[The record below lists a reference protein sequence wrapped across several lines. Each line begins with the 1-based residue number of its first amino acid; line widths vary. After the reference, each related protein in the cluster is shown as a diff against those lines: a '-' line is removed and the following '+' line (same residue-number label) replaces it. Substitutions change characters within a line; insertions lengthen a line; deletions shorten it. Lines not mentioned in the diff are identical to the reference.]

1 MIVDIK
7 EVLRKSIINH
17 KLIVTLP
24 WVVQF
29 IAMLD
34 PVSLRTD
41 YYRDVFNIFY
51 ELYAMTAEHP
61 FESMLSMHQTS
72 IFIIRSCL
80 GWLFDQP
87 NVPNEYYTYRQSR
100 QMQLKAITMGEPS
113 SPNHTINVAELKSV
127 ENFSAKD
134 LLALFA
140 AKQHRLV
147 LNASCK
153 SSDPHAVD
161 ALVKRIEP
169 NHINETKLFDP
180 LLEAVLQAACPFL
193 ADFRV
198 SIMPRRIANSKVVS
212 RTGRYRHITP
222 KICESPPAANV
233 SSSSLLKASS
243 TNAQAQQQQ
252 QQQQLQMQRNNDESD
267 AQTKLIEAFL
277 HSQTLSVRRTVEFA
291 QERIYSAVVKDFQV
305 EVLIPFKKRIIE
317 TIDEIQLR
325 EPNAIL
331 NELYKIYSNGEKE
344 LLEKWHTFVRP
355 EALKR
360 VKYSFDAHLPRET
373 VEACKLTCINIAV
386 QQALARINEWRTKNL
401 NGIEIFSKDIQA
413 DVDKVLKNSLANH
426 PQMKSTFH
434 IDLAKR
440 SPWKTFDDIQLK
452 LHELSLKPQQIPDSG
467 TINGICMAIRNC
479 ISEHTLPDS
488 MYKTIGQST
497 VYLAVLLICNR
508 HDLMT
513 KQIIEQL
520 INLWRSEQ
528 FAMFVRV
535 PTTTATAAAAAAS
548 ISSGS
553 EHLDRNI
560 AGNRNDDNNINTID
574 SVENQ
579 SKKARLN
586 DTNYL
591 FSMILSP
598 LHILMQQHKSTSTAS
613 SSSASGSFDCLA
625 QFVAELIKNQLMT
638 ISFVNDQCLKLLK
651 MEWESATLKS
661 LAKTI
666 QRIIDDCK
674 NCSGVIDNDND
685 AFFCEMLADLIS
697 GLDDI
702 TLEP

>member
-1 MIVDIK
+1 
-7 EVLRKSIINH
+7 
-17 KLIVTLP
+17 
-24 WVVQF
+24 
-29 IAMLD
+29 MLD

-100 QMQLKAITMGEPS
+100 QMQLKAITMGEAS
-113 SPNHTINVAELKSV
+113 SPNHTINVAELKTV

-134 LLALFA
+134 LLALFV

-153 SSDPHAVD
+153 ANDQTVD
-161 ALVKRIEP
+161 TLAKRTEP
-169 NHINETKLFDP
+169 NHVIEVKIFDP

-198 SIMPRRIANSKVVS
+198 SIMPRRMANSKVVS

-222 KICESPPAANV
+222 KICESPPAANAPSV
-233 SSSSLLKASS
+233 SSSSLLKAS
-243 TNAQAQQQQ
+243 TTHAQSQAQEQQQQ
-252 QQQQLQMQRNNDESD
+252 QQQQRNTDESD

-317 TIDEIQLR
+317 TIDEIQLK
-325 EPNAIL
+325 EPRAIL

-344 LLEKWHTFVRP
+344 LLEKWHAFVRP

-373 VEACKLTCINIAV
+373 VVACKSTCINIAV

-413 DVDKVLKNSLANH
+413 DVDKVLKNSLTNQ
-426 PQMKSTFH
+426 PQMKSTFQ

-440 SPWKTFDDIQLK
+440 SPWKTFDDLQLK
-452 LHELSLKPQQIPDSG
+452 LHELSLKPQRIPDSG
-467 TINGICMAIRNC
+467 TINGTCIAIRNC

-488 MYKTIGQST
+488 MYKTIGQGT

-508 HDLMT
+508 HELMT
-513 KQIIEQL
+513 KQVIEQF

-528 FAMFVRV
+528 FSMFVRV
-535 PTTTATAAAAAAS
+535 PTTATTAAVSAT
-548 ISSGS
+548 SGQDHS
-553 EHLDRNI
+553 
-560 AGNRNDDNNINTID
+560 DDNNINSTD
-574 SVENQ
+574 SIE
-579 SKKARLN
+579 KKPKLN

-591 FSMILSP
+591 FAMILSP
-598 LHILMQQHKSTSTAS
+598 LHMLMLQHKSTS
-613 SSSASGSFDCLA
+613 SSSATTSGSFDCLA
-625 QFVAELIKNQLMT
+625 QFVAELIKNHLMT
-638 ISFVNDQCLKLLK
+638 ISFLNDQCLKLLK
-651 MEWESATLKS
+651 MEWEATTLKF

-666 QRIIDDCK
+666 QRVIDDCK
-674 NCSGVIDNDND
+674 NCTAVTDNDND

-697 GLDDI
+697 GLDDVSF
-702 TLEP
+702 EP

>member
-7 EVLRKSIINH
+7 DILKKSIINH

-51 ELYAMTAEHP
+51 ELYAMTAEYP
-61 FESMLSMHQTS
+61 CESMLSMHQTS

-100 QMQLKAITMGEPS
+100 YMQLKAITMGSAS

-134 LLALFA
+134 LLTFFVV
-140 AKQHRLV
+140 KQRGLV

-153 SSDPHAVD
+153 LNESNAVD
-161 ALVKRIEP
+161 SAVRKCES
-169 NHINETKLFDP
+169 NNINEMKLFDP

-198 SIMPRRIANSKVVS
+198 SIMPRRMANSKVVS

-222 KICESPPAANV
+222 KICESPPATSASA
-233 SSSSLLKASS
+233 SSLSLLKATS
-243 TNAQAQQQQ
+243 THAQTTNQQ
-252 QQQQLQMQRNNDESD
+252 QQQQLNDDAD

-317 TIDEIQLR
+317 MVDEIQLK

-344 LLEKWHTFVRP
+344 LLEKWHAFVRP

-360 VKYSFDAHLPRET
+360 VQYSFDAHLPRET
-373 VEACKLTCINIAV
+373 VTACKSTCINIAV

-413 DVDKVLKNSLANH
+413 DVEKVLKNTLTNQ
-426 PQMKSTFH
+426 PQMKCTFH
-434 IDLAKR
+434 IDLTKR

-452 LHELSLKPQQIPDSG
+452 LHELSLKPEQMLDSS
-467 TINGICMAIRNC
+467 TINGICMEIRNC
-479 ISEHTLPDS
+479 INGHTLPDS
-488 MYKTIGQST
+488 MYRTIGQST

-508 HDLMT
+508 HDLIT
-513 KQIIEQL
+513 KQIIEQF

-535 PTTTATAAAAAAS
+535 PMAITPTSTSASTTS
-548 ISSGS
+548 IS
-553 EHLDRNI
+553 EHQNRNI
-560 AGNRNDDNNINTID
+560 GANCNDDNSI
-574 SVENQ
+574 ENQ
-579 SKKARLN
+579 SKKSRLI

-598 LHILMQQHKSTSTAS
+598 LHILMQQNKS
-613 SSSASGSFDCLA
+613 SSSGSFECLA
-625 QFVAELIKNQLMT
+625 QFVAELIKNHLMT

-651 MEWESATLKS
+651 MDWEPNTLKL

-674 NCSGVIDNDND
+674 NCTAITDNDNDND